1 MVVPLRKEGAAADIH
16 IRALEDLDALVSE
29 HVMGE
34 RPAVHWEDSY
44 AHFQFESLDEALE
57 AMRDPVFKE
66 FIPAEQRNSLV
77 VEEVKEFRPYS
88 SQLGLAWEVIERLGA
103 ENVRIER
110 AGESWRVAFGR
121 VGESEAATAAVA
133 ICVAA
138 LRARGL
144 DVVVEKNLASR
155 R

>member
-1 MVVPLRKEGAAADIH
+1 MVVPSRKEGGAADIY

-34 RPAVHWEDSY
+34 RPTVHWEDSY
-44 AHFQFESLDEALE
+44 AHFQFESRDEALD

-88 SQLGLAWEVIERLGA
+88 SKLGTAWEVIERLGA
-103 ENVRIER
+103 ETVRIER

-121 VGESEAATAAVA
+121 GGESEAASPAVA
-133 ICVAA
+133 ICLAA

-144 DVVVEKNLASR
+144 DVIVEKDLER
-155 R
+155 RR